1 MGRCTRETVL
11 AALHEKERARAI
23 IIGTGAGTGLSA
35 VAEEKGGADLIIA
48 YATGKYRMSGRSSM
62 TGRFA
67 FGSANEEAVRMAAE
81 LRPLVRRAPLIAG
94 VFAQDPFR
102 NMSDFLDKL
111 CDLGY
116 DGIQNIPGMGGQ
128 EIMEGAENVKALEAA
143 GCGFE
148 REVEL
153 VWLAHSRGMLTTPYC
168 SRPDHLKLLIDAGAD
183 ILVLHMG
190 LTGSERDR
198 SMDVTPLQ
206 QCKDQINALSR
217 LAKQQDPNVIVLCH
231 GGPIV
236 GPSELH
242 YLMRNCPLL
251 AGFYGAS
258 AIERIPV
265 ETALRKSVKEFSALK
280 LDPQRRVLQ

>member
-11 AALHEKERARAI
+11 GALHEKERARAI
-23 IIGTGAGTGLSA
+23 IVGTGAGTGLSA
-35 VAEEKGGADLIIA
+35 IAEEKGGADLIIA

-67 FGSANEEAVRMAAE
+67 FGSANAEAVRMAAE

-102 NMSDFLDKL
+102 SMNDFIDEL
-111 CDLGY
+111 CSLGY
-116 DGIQNIPGMGGQ
+116 DGVQNIPGMGGQ
-128 EIMEGAENVKALEAA
+128 EIMEGAANVAALEAA

-148 REVEL
+148 REVQL
-153 VWLAHSRGMLTTPYC
+153 VRMARRRGLLTTPYC

-183 ILVLHMG
+183 VLVLHMG
-190 LTGSERDR
+190 LTGSERDK

-206 QCKDQINALSR
+206 ECRDRINALSL
-217 LAKQQDPNVIVLCH
+217 LAKQQNPDVIVLCH
-231 GGPIV
+231 GGPVV
-236 GPSELH
+236 GPPELH
-242 YLMRNCPLL
+242 YLMRNCPRL

-265 ETALRKSVKEFSALK
+265 EMTLRNSVRAFSALK
-280 LDPQRRVLQ
+280 LNPQRRVLQ